1 MLYENPME
9 DKATKTRTPVWRL
22 RKKLGLT
29 QQDIADRAGVC
40 LRTYRDIE
48 HCVTDRGFSTKTLK
62 AVAKVLDISHGTLA
76 DMIDPNP

>member
-9 DKATKTRTPVWRL
+9 DKATKTRTP
-22 RKKLGLT
+22 
-29 QQDIADRAGVC
+29 QQDIVDRAGVC